1 MQQENDLKEMS
12 GETIWSR
19 TLEIKKLRRRQKP
32 TPYPTSYPPQPKK
45 QWDVCRHNVISG
57 GKC

>member
-12 GETIWSR
+12 GETIWSQ

-32 TPYPTSYPPQPKK
+32 TPYPTSYPPTPTQKTMRCL
-45 QWDVCRHNVISG
+45 QA
-57 GKC
+57 